1 MVGTRQIGRMS
12 AGASVVTS
20 ATPAANNV
28 NLLVNMIMLN
38 YMAVNNQVSPG
49 NTTAFTNIFPN
60 HGLGNQANLDSFI
73 SFGSLV

>member
-1 MVGTRQIGRMS
+1 MN

-28 NLLVNMIMLN
+28 NLLVNMVMLN
-38 YMAVNNQVSPG
+38 YMAANGQVSPG

-60 HGLGNQANLDSFI
+60 HGLGNQTNLDSFI
-73 SFGSLV
+73 AFGSIT